1 MGQLVDLG
9 GLSPLRQ
16 CNKAQLA
23 EFFDKSVK
31 TVDAWVR
38 RGCPVVRRGSKSEPW
53 TFDALAVAEWY
64 FSSDDGEHGLDP
76 DQMTPQDRKAW
87 YESESK
93 RRDLQ
98 ERDRL
103 LLQASEVEEVLAVAF
118 SALSQDLQ
126 AIPDNLE
133 RKHGVPGD
141 VAEHVE
147 AGIFEALAATADRL
161 SVISLVEE

>member
-1 MGQLVDLG
+1 MGTLVDLG

-31 TVDAWVR
+31 AVDGWVR
-38 RGCPVVRRGSKSEPW
+38 RGCPVVKRGNKSEPW
-53 TFDALAVAEWY
+53 VFDALAVAQWY
-64 FSSDDGEHGLDP
+64 FSSDGDDLDTDP
-76 DQMTPQDRKAW
+76 EKMQPQDRKAW

-98 ERDRL
+98 ERDREL
-103 LLQASEVEEVLAVAF
+103 LKATEVEEVLAVAF

-133 RKHGVPGD
+133 RRHGVPGE
-141 VAEHVE
+141 VAELVE
-147 AGIFEALAATADRL
+147 GGIFEALDATADRL
-161 SVISLVEE
+161 SSISLVDQ